1 MSGRIKNIAW
11 HTRLLSDN
19 TQKIVGGSF
28 GGEVSIDTANRLVN
42 SHFKVVVKN
51 SGRSVFVDREGREV
65 TLYILVNPE
74 ITDKGKAAIAQYQI
88 EKKKQDYE
96 TQKRE
101 QENQNRIESLMEG
114 LSSEE
119 IIKRLSWEL
128 ET

>member
-42 SHFKVVVKN
+42 SHFTVVVKN

-65 TLYILVNPE
+65 TLYIVVNPE

-119 IIKRLSWEL
+119 IIKRLS
-128 ET
+128 

>member
-65 TLYILVNPE
+65 TLYIVVNPE

-119 IIKRLSWEL
+119 IIKRLS
-128 ET
+128 